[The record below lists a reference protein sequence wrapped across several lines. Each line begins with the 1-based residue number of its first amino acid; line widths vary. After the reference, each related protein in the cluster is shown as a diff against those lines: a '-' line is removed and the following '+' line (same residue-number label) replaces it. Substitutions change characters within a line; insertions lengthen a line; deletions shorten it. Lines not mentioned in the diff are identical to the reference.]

1 MTELRGF
8 TLVELLMVIVII
20 GILAVVVGPRFF
32 DRKVFDE
39 RLFYEESLS
48 AVRYGQ
54 KLALAS
60 GCPVRARVDG
70 TGYALTFSAPCSGT
84 VANASGGNFEAE
96 LPAGVTIQQSLDV
109 TFNPLGCVSDT
120 NTCPSLASNDPA
132 GTFPAG
138 IGGFTFRVH
147 AATGFIEATP

>member
-1 MTELRGF
+1 MRGF

-60 GCPVRARVDG
+60 GCQIRARVDG
-70 TGYALTFSAPCSGT
+70 TGYALSYAEACGGVASGSP
-84 VANASGGNFEAE
+84 VANPSGGDYT
-96 LPAGVTIQQSLDV
+96 AGNPQNVSVSPTLNV
-109 TFNPLGCVSDT
+109 TFDSLGTATGTANS
-120 NTCPSLASNDPA
+120 ASFANGA
-132 GTFPAG
+132 
-138 IGGFTFRVH
+138 FTLTVNL
-147 AATGFIEATP
+147 ATGFIETTP